1 MTHKA
6 TRVIMGV
13 TTQPQTGGAI
23 CVITL
28 ILEPVHIKIASKIIA
43 KVRFFKFNNLISS

>member
-13 TTQPQTGGAI
+13 TTQPRTGGAI
-23 CVITL
+23 CAITL
-28 ILEPVHIKIASKIIA
+28 ILPQKKEKSQG
-43 KVRFFKFNNLISS
+43 F